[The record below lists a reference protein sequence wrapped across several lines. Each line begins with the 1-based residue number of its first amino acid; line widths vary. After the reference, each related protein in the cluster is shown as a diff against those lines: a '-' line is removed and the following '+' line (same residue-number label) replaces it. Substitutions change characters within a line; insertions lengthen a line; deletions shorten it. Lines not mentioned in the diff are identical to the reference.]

1 MGGGRDRQT
10 NRQVLMSSCSTSLRE
25 RERRKMESPP
35 LSAAWKIWSSFHD
48 SIPSPSILHYP
59 RSPATRPCALLQL
72 QPGPQKPVKNPGRP
86 VKRIRN
92 MAGGGCGERSRG
104 GRGLCTCVQLSFA
117 CRSKAADLLSHMRW
131 FKRSRAAHRVR
142 RPRPPFGETRRPSL
156 ALTPRPILS
165 PSCPHPSVACAVRR
179 HISKAPLRN

>member
-1 MGGGRDRQT
+1 
-10 NRQVLMSSCSTSLRE
+10 
-25 RERRKMESPP
+25 MESPP

-156 ALTPRPILS
+156 ALTPRLILS
-165 PSCPHPSVACAVRR
+165 PSCPHLVLILS
-179 HISKAPLRN
+179 SSLRCVCGKTPR